1 MRGVPKLAVVAAV
14 MLGALALLWYA
25 QSRPGLFSN
34 SYYLGGILLL
44 ELILINLWH
53 YERTFL
59 PFLLLVFLWAGMDL
73 PLSSSA
79 GLTVRWVVLGFG
91 ALAGYMMWMKHRRE
105 QPLTLFHLMAFFC
118 VISALVSAIVSDYPE
133 VALLKVLSLVMLFL
147 YCACGARYAIHGRE
161 PQFVRGLVLACE
173 LIVYL
178 SAVAYLIL
186 GREVYGNRNSLGAV
200 MGIIA
205 FPVLAWAALASDN
218 PGLRRRLGA
227 CLLLSGFLLYF
238 SSSRASIAG
247 AVVSGT
253 VLCLVTAR
261 RRALLRGA
269 FLVALFLTVAGA
281 VNPAG
286 FQGFLAAQTASIVY
300 KHDQAG
306 HNLMASREGPWK
318 DTVSSIERHPWFGSG
333 FGTSDM
339 GEEDVQTVSHL
350 ETAEGSNREHGNSYL
365 AMVEYMGLLGIL
377 PFLGLVLL
385 TLRNVSKV
393 CAWMRRTGK
402 FGHYAVPLAMVV
414 IAGLVHAFFED
425 WLFAVGSYL
434 CLFFW
439 ISAFALTEFVPATMT
454 VSSRTPRSST
464 SWPADIKFGA
474 PAPGH

>member
-1 MRGVPKLAVVAAV
+1 MRGVPKLAVIAAL

-34 SYYLGGILLL
+34 SYYLGGVLLL
-44 ELILINLWH
+44 EVIFINLWH

-59 PFLLLVFLWAGMDL
+59 PFLLIVFLWAGMDL
-73 PLSSSA
+73 PLSGSA

-105 QPLTLFHLMAFFC
+105 QPLTAFHLVAFFC
-118 VISALVSAIVSDYPE
+118 VISALVSAMVSDYPE
-133 VALLKVLSLVMLFL
+133 IALLKVLSLVMLFL

-161 PQFVRGLVLACE
+161 QQFVRGLVLACE
-173 LIVYL
+173 LIVYV

-186 GREVYGNRNSLGAV
+186 GREVYGNRNALGAII
-200 MGIIA
+200 GIA
-205 FPVLAWAALASDN
+205 TFPVLAWAALATEN
-218 PGLRRRLGA
+218 PRLRRRLGA

-253 VLCLVTAR
+253 VLCVVTAR

-281 VNPAG
+281 INPSR
-286 FQGFLAAQTASIVY
+286 FQDFLAAQTAALVY
-300 KHDQAG
+300 KHDQTG

-318 DTVSSIERHPWFGSG
+318 ATMASIDKHPWFGSG

-339 GEEDVQTVSHL
+339 GEEAHGVSHL
-350 ETAEGSNREHGNSYL
+350 ETVEGSNREHGNSYL
-365 AMVEYMGLLGIL
+365 AMLEYMGLLGIV

-385 TLRNVSKV
+385 TIRNVWKV
-393 CAWMRRTGK
+393 CSWMRHSGK
-402 FGHYAVPLAMVV
+402 FEHYAVPLAMVV

-425 WLFAVGSYL
+425 WLFAVGNYL
-434 CLFFW
+434 CLYFW
-439 ISAFALTEFVPATMT
+439 IAAFALIEFAPASLAVPAP
-454 VSSRTPRSST
+454 SYPSRA
-464 SWPADIKFGA
+464 SWPVEARFGV
-474 PAPGH
+474 PAPGR

>member
-1 MRGVPKLAVVAAV
+1 

-34 SYYLGGILLL
+34 SHYLGGILLL

-53 YERTFL
+53 YERIFL
-59 PFLLLVFLWAGMDL
+59 PFLLIVFLWAGMDL
-73 PLSSSA
+73 PLSDSA

-105 QPLTLFHLMAFFC
+105 QPLTVFHLMAFFC
-118 VISALVSAIVSDYPE
+118 VISALVSAMVSDYPE

-161 PQFVRGLVLACE
+161 QQFVRGLVLACE

-186 GREVYGNRNSLGAV
+186 GREVYGNRNALGAV
-200 MGIIA
+200 IGIA
-205 FPVLAWAALASDN
+205 TFPVLAWAALATENTTS
-218 PGLRRRLGA
+218 RRRLGA

-253 VLCLVTAR
+253 ILCVVTAR

-281 VNPAG
+281 INPSG
-286 FQGFLAAQTASIVY
+286 FQDFLATQTATLVY

-318 DTVSSIERHPWFGSG
+318 ATMASIDKHPWFGSG

-339 GEEDVQTVSHL
+339 GEGEVQGVSHL
-350 ETAEGSNREHGNSYL
+350 GKPLREVTGSMETVTWQWWNIWDCWALCLSW
-365 AMVEYMGLLGIL
+365 VW
-377 PFLGLVLL
+377 FLL
-385 TLRNVSKV
+385 TIRNVWKV
-393 CAWMRRTGK
+393 CAWMRHSGK

-425 WLFAVGSYL
+425 WLFAVGNYL
-434 CLFFW
+434 CLYFW
-439 ISAFALTEFVPATMT
+439 IAAFALTEFAPATMA
-454 VSSRTPRSST
+454 VRAPSHPSRA
-464 SWPADIKFGA
+464 SWPVETPFGV
-474 PAPGH
+474 PAPGR